1 MCFFHSTAEAGNHSH
16 PSGLE
21 LKYIDRSVRP
31 QDDLY
36 GYTSGKWLKEAVLPA
51 HRARFGS
58 FDELRDKA
66 ELQVRAIIEELAQSR
81 DLKPGSEAKKIA
93 DLYSSFMDEAKIEAL
108 DALPLKAEFAKIDA
122 IQTRTDLWARL
133 GAFNLEGVNTPIGL
147 GIEQDGKDSTR
158 YLVHLSQSG
167 IGLPDRDYFLKD
179 DDAKLKSARVAYQAH
194 IAKVLGMMGE
204 PDPEGQ
210 ASRVIAFETQ
220 LAQVQWTK
228 VAMRDPIK
236 TYNKLTLPALKT
248 LAPEYDWE
256 PLLLASGI
264 SMDQVHELIVT
275 TPSFFSESGK
285 VIEGASLQTLKSY
298 LKWHAARHLMPYLS
312 KRFADADFEF
322 YGKTLRGIPENRP
335 RWKRGVGM
343 VEMALG
349 EAVGKIYVERHFPP
363 KAKARMDALVANL
376 MTAYRQSM
384 QNLEWMSAETRT
396 AAQLKLSKFNI
407 KIAYPQKWRD
417 YQGLEVIPGDVVGN
431 VTRHAIFESQRQI
444 ARLGKP
450 VDREEWL
457 MTPQTVNAYYN
468 PAMNEIVFPAAILQ
482 PPFFN
487 FEADEAV
494 NYGGIGAVIGHEIS
508 HGFDDQG
515 SQYDGD
521 GNLRDWWTQEDHAQF
536 DQRTNRLVAQYERYE
551 PVKGYHVNGKLT
563 LGENIADNSGLAIA
577 YKAYQL
583 SLEGKPAA
591 VIEDMTGEQRF
602 YMGWAQVWR
611 GKARESEAIRLIKV
625 DPHSPAEVRG
635 NAPLVNQP
643 GFYNAF
649 GVKSG
654 DKLYLPEAE
663 RVTIW

>member
-1 MCFFHSTAEAGNHSH
+1 MCFFHTSAEANDHSH

-21 LKYIDRSVRP
+21 LNYIDRSVRP

-36 GYTSGKWLKEAVLPA
+36 GYTSGIWLKDAELPSD
-51 HRARFGS
+51 RARYGS

-66 ELQVRAIIEELAQSR
+66 ELQVRTIIEELASR
-81 DLKPGSEAKKIA
+81 KDLTPGSDAQKIA
-93 DLYSSFMDEAKIEAL
+93 DLYNSFMDEDAIEAI
-108 DALPLKAEFAKIDA
+108 DDQPLKSEFAKIDA
-122 IQTRTDLWARL
+122 IQSKSELWSHL
-133 GAFNLEGVNTPIGL
+133 GALNLVGVNTPIGI

-158 YLVHLSQSG
+158 YLVYLMQDG
-167 IGLPDRDYFLKD
+167 IGLPDRDYFLKED
-179 DDAKLKSARVAYQAH
+179 DTKLKAARSAYVEH
-194 IAKVLGMMGE
+194 ITQVFTMMGE
-204 PDPEGQ
+204 PHPAEQ
-210 ASRVIAFETQ
+210 AKEILAFETA
-220 LAQVQWTK
+220 LAQAQWSK
-228 VAMRDPIK
+228 VALRDPIK
-236 TYNKLTLPALKT
+236 TYNKFTPEGLKT
-248 LAPEYDWE
+248 LAPQIEWD
-256 PLLLASGI
+256 PLLAASGLP
-264 SMDQVHELIVT
+264 MNQVHELIVS
-275 TPSFFSESGK
+275 TPSFFEETGK
-285 VIEGASLQTLKSY
+285 RMDVTSLDTLKSY
-298 LKWHAARHLMPYLS
+298 LKWHAAKRWMPYLS
-312 KRFADADFEF
+312 KRFVESDFNF
-322 YGKTLRGIPENRP
+322 YNKTLRGIPENRP
-335 RWKRGVGM
+335 RWKRAVGL
-343 VEMALG
+343 VEMSLG
-349 EAVGKIYVERHFPP
+349 EAVGKLYVERHFPP
-363 KAKARMDALVANL
+363 AAKARMDALVGNL
-376 MTAYRQSM
+376 MTAYRQSI
-384 QNLEWMSAETRT
+384 QNLTWMSAETRA
-396 AAQLKLSKFNI
+396 AAQRKLSQFNV
-407 KIAYPQKWRD
+407 KIAFPNKWRD
-417 YQGLEVIPGDVVGN
+417 YKDLEVIHGDVVGN
-431 VTRHAIFESQRQI
+431 IQRHAVFESRRQI

-487 FEADEAV
+487 FEADDAV

-521 GNLRDWWTQEDHAQF
+521 GNLRDWWSKDDHLQF
-536 DQRTNRLVAQYERYE
+536 DLKTERLIAQYERYE

-583 SLEGKPAA
+583 SLNGQPPA
-591 VIEDMTGEQRF
+591 VIEEMTGEQRF

-625 DPHSPAEVRG
+625 DPHSPAAVRG

-649 GVKSG
+649 GVKPG
-654 DKLYLPEAE
+654 DKLYLPEPE